1 MRQEDW
7 HWKLKDNKTLCSW
20 RLTLYISP
28 LLFQADPNHRVKVA
42 GKIIYFVYKILV
54 KQSRVDNALIL
65 WIKKYWG
72 TGNYAR
78 SSSSNELGNR
88 QGKIMRRTKAPIE
101 NIFNNHKYYNV
112 SWCYF
117 LKTRHANRKYTS
129 LLSRLF

>member
-20 RLTLYISP
+20 RPTLYISP

-65 WIKKYWG
+65 WIKNTGERG
-72 TGNYAR
+72 TM
-78 SSSSNELGNR
+78 LGQVQVMNWATDR
-88 QGKIMRRTKAPIE
+88 EK
-101 NIFNNHKYYNV
+101 
-112 SWCYF
+112 
-117 LKTRHANRKYTS
+117 
-129 LLSRLF
+129 